1 MSAPTSPAHL
11 VIRHSYGD
19 TPIHAIA
26 MAGWHRLVSVGRD
39 NKVRVHNPETG
50 RVLQTF
56 ERHSRYITGI
66 RGLDDQHVL
75 LRLASRYGLL
85 DLDSGS
91 LEEFDETDVPPAS
104 VQLTPAQLVAAPMLA
119 PVTFSPP
126 RASEIAAETRLNSNN
141 IVYVTEDR
149 LDGVRNQYFHVW
161 NVPRGREM
169 RSFWGSDSEALSLIA
184 LDAHRVLSSH
194 EDEYFRIW
202 DTQSGEQLRRIE
214 HRRGKAGPMLL
225 IDKAWLLFAPVNP
238 NETQRLYYWQ
248 WGPSDRTLRL
258 WDIDTA
264 NEIAALPCPA
274 AICDL
279 ARLDRYRAWA
289 RDEQS
294 HLHLIEVVR

>member
-1 MSAPTSPAHL
+1 VRMESIRMTAPASPARL

-75 LRLASRYGLL
+75 LLLASRYGLL

-91 LEEFDETDVPPAS
+91 LEEFDEADAPPAS
-104 VQLTPAQLVAAPMLA
+104 MQLTPAQLVAAPMLA
-119 PVTFSPP
+119 PATFSPP
-126 RASEIAAETRLNSNN
+126 RANQIAAETRLDSNN

-149 LDGVRNQYFHVW
+149 LDGVRNQYFHIW
-161 NVPRGREM
+161 NVPRGRES

-184 LDAHRVLSSH
+184 LDAQRVLSSH

-214 HRRGKAGPMLL
+214 HRCGKAGPLLL
-225 IDKAWLLFAPVNP
+225 IDKSWLLFAPVNP

-248 WGPSDRTLRL
+248 WAPLRPYAAAVGHRYRRRDRRPAMPCRDLR
-258 WDIDTA
+258 
-264 NEIAALPCPA
+264 PCPPRP
-274 AICDL
+274 L
-279 ARLDRYRAWA
+279 SRLGAR
-289 RDEQS
+289 
-294 HLHLIEVVR
+294 